1 MGHLFRHAKKWW
13 QCWFSSGNARVG
25 VISRLRAL
33 YQNPDLIVE
42 AVAVGAMVIEY
53 SRASTGGIAC
63 DPGKPRRSAA
73 LKAAAD
79 ARPRAEH
86 AQRAQGLE
94 RENGGVAWVDTGK
107 PNPASPR
114 DR

>member
-1 MGHLFRHAKKWW
+1 M
-13 QCWFSSGNARVG
+13 
-25 VISRLRAL
+25 
-33 YQNPDLIVE
+33 VE
-42 AVAVGAMVIEY
+42 AVAVGAMVIEC
-53 SRASTGGIAC
+53 SRVSTGGIAC
-63 DPGKPRRSAA
+63 APVEPRRSTA
-73 LKAAAD
+73 LKAAAG

-94 RENGGVAWVDTGK
+94 RENAGVAWADTGK

>member
-1 MGHLFRHAKKWW
+1 M
-13 QCWFSSGNARVG
+13 
-25 VISRLRAL
+25 
-33 YQNPDLIVE
+33 VE
-42 AVAVGAMVIEY
+42 GVAVGAIVIEC

-63 DPGKPRRSAA
+63 DPGEPRRSAA
-73 LKAAAD
+73 IKAAAG

-94 RENGGVAWVDTGK
+94 RKNGGVAWADTGK